1 MPVRTRIIGDE
12 SGFFIRVKDAYT
24 PGGGKVHTFVMR
36 DELLTCPGDS
46 CSETG
51 GCVLSLLHYWDLM
64 AQDVVCV
71 VYGLAL
77 LTGCVLFGNGCAF
90 LFHIVNAMV

>member
-1 MPVRTRIIGDE
+1 MPVRTRIIGDK

-36 DELLTCPGDS
+36 DELLKCPGDG
-46 CSETG
+46 CLETG
-51 GCVLSLLHYWDLM
+51 GCVSSLLHHWDLM
-64 AQDVVCV
+64 TQDVVCS

-77 LTGCVLFGNGCAF
+77 LTGCVLFGNGCAC
-90 LFHIVNAMV
+90 LFHSVDVMV